1 MAKVKAHFKVHVSIV
16 AHGKTGGFWA
26 DPLMRGIYCELG
38 RLAVA
43 RYADRTGDS
52 FFISSS
58 ELMAVTGC
66 ANPGAAVRRMESF
79 VNRCRT
85 DAEPLGKRPATTWE
99 PIGNRWRITLYNLAK
114 KQGFGDRKGAQSEPT
129 STSDST
135 SDSDSVRDGAH
146 APRAPDVSGFVR
158 MLKGEIPVGLGG
170 ETWDTP
176 DDWLEAHAP
185 LITAEAQL
193 KADADSGKDFN
204 RAFAVVMHRFWNS
217 KAPPSRASPHKPTK
231 QEIIEANV
239 QKELAKHGVQ
249 DRESGNGAGENP
261 QDQGAV
267 GSVPDDTT
275 RGQGLWKF

>member
-1 MAKVKAHFKVHVSIV
+1 MPKVRAHFKVHVSIV

-43 RYADRTGDS
+43 RYADRTDDS

-99 PIGNRWRITLYNLAK
+99 PVGNRWRITLHNLAK
-114 KQGFGDRKGAQSEPT
+114 KQGFGKRNGTQSVPT
-129 STSDST
+129 SYSDSN
-135 SDSDSVRDGAH
+135 SDSNTIRTAASA
-146 APRAPDVSGFVR
+146 APPPKVLGFTR
-158 MLKGEIPVGLGG
+158 MLKGQIPVGLGG

-176 DDWLEAHAP
+176 AEWLEAHAP
-185 LITAEAQL
+185 LITAEAQF
-193 KADADSGKDFN
+193 KAECESGPQFN
-204 RAFAVVMHRFWNS
+204 RAFKTIMHRFWNAKS
-217 KAPPSRASPHKPTK
+217 PPARAAPSSTAETSEERFQRMAQESRDADRK
-231 QEIIEANV
+231 QF
-239 QKELAKHGVQ
+239 
-249 DRESGNGAGENP
+249 GA
-261 QDQGAV
+261 
-267 GSVPDDTT
+267 
-275 RGQGLWKF
+275 